1 MESRMDQSIFV
12 ERSFDLDGSPL
23 VVRFQHPE
31 KATGGEFRC
40 RWSIGWPDG
49 EFRGDTPGEDGIQA
63 LMLAMQCAHHDLL
76 ESAAYKAGKL
86 TLWGQADLDL
96 PPDWATGPLYQMP
109 PPPGRTP
116 PDMA

>member
-12 ERSFDLDGSPL
+12 ERSFDLDGLPL
-23 VVRFQHPE
+23 VVRFQRPE
-31 KATGGEFRC
+31 KAPGGEFRC

-49 EFRGDTPGEDGIQA
+49 EFLGDTPGEDGIQA
-63 LMLAMQCAHHDLL
+63 LMLAMQSAHHELL
-76 ESAAYKAGKL
+76 ESDAYKAGRL